1 MPVVTVL
8 NRPANVVNLFET
20 SQGAPAPM
28 PDTSRRIVP
37 SQPSS
42 RPPPADRPEIELDPN
57 LMRGLHRWTGATL
70 SDGRVILELLLGA
83 PGEELEP
90 VQIVLDR
97 PVVDELG
104 QDLRELA
111 TMLHLDLR

>member
-1 MPVVTVL
+1 MPFIAVL
-8 NRPANVVNLFET
+8 KRPAKVVSLFPNRH
-20 SQGAPAPM
+20 GAPAPM
-28 PDTSRRIVP
+28 PDTRRRIVP

-42 RPPPADRPEIELDPN
+42 PPPPADRPEIELDPN